1 MRAIVDG
8 MQLAWTLGIRRIRV
22 QSDSM
27 ASIAIFANASALD
40 HQYAAL
46 VMQFQGAMH
55 RRWEV
60 HHSHIYRE
68 TNYATFSLM
77 VCIFLIHRSGACP
90 TDYIMIL

>member
-46 VMQFQGAMH
+46 VMQFKELCTADGK
-55 RRWEV
+55 
-60 HHSHIYRE
+60 
-68 TNYATFSLM
+68 F
-77 VCIFLIHRSGACP
+77 IFLIFTAKL
-90 TDYIMIL
+90 IMLLFHLWFAFFRFTG